1 MARSGEKAA
10 LEAPADNVRRCV
22 RCFAA
27 VSAEARFCPDCGASL
42 DSGDPRASDAAV
54 QQELANA
61 NLSRIRKD
69 YKAAEEQCLAILRR
83 FPNSVSANVL
93 MGDIHYERGD
103 FHQAAEWYELALD
116 LDPRSVPTQQKL
128 VDARRL
134 SDPDALPPGFETAI
148 AGPRTRLPS
157 WAWASI
163 LGFVLLL
170 AAAAIWPKGPAAKP
184 AVIRTQVVAP
194 RQDPPPVQDEPSR
207 EERPVQLAAVE
218 EDQKFLERLSTLD
231 GVGSSLLGAQYDPRT
246 RTALITFLLPEEGA
260 KELAASIGRALLEAD
275 AEVARVTLRGVRD
288 GRSAFFADLTRE
300 KLPPPGVA
308 NNPDEMLTD
317 VYPPVSQGDAPP

>member
-1 MARSGEKAA
+1 MARSVEKAA
-10 LEAPADNVRRCV
+10 LEAPADNIRRCV

-27 VSAEARFCPDCGASL
+27 VNAEARFCPDCGASL

-54 QQELANA
+54 EQELANA
-61 NLSRIRKD
+61 NLSRIRKE
-69 YKAAEEQCLAILRR
+69 YKSAEDQCLAILRR

-134 SDPDALPPGFETAI
+134 SDPDAMLPGLEAAI

-170 AAAAIWPKGPAAKP
+170 AAAAIWPKGPAVKP
-184 AVIRTQVVAP
+184 AVVRTEVVAP

-207 EERPVQLAAVE
+207 EERPVSSAAVD
-218 EDQKFLERLSTLD
+218 EDQQFLERLSTLE

-246 RTALITFLLPEEGA
+246 KTALVTFLMPEDGA
-260 KELAASIGRALLEAD
+260 KELAANIGRALLEAD
-275 AEVARVTLRGVRD
+275 AEVARVTLRGIRN
-288 GRSAFFADLTRE
+288 GRSVFFADLVRE
-300 KLPPPGVA
+300 KLPRQGVP

-317 VYPPVSQGDAPP
+317 VYPQETQGDASP